1 MALTDSID
9 LPAEDAPAKEIDP
22 TLVKRIPTGVA
33 DLDGIVRGGFPSG
46 SVVLLWGD
54 VGAGAQEFVYTSACK
69 LAMARAQPRV
79 KRWRLGSSCDG
90 AYLPER
96 ICYVTF
102 SRSREGVLQELS
114 TSFNPDF
121 FFAFRDLTVFKDFSS
136 TYFKNTVVPSSW
148 TQQESPFETKST
160 DILEELVNFLDEN
173 GRGSMVVVDS
183 LTDLI
188 ETETVEMK
196 ELVAALKGMQRAA
209 KTWDGIVYLI
219 LARGILDKKY
229 EQMIMD
235 SVDGC
240 LVFEWKHY
248 LTSSKRQRY
257 MYVEKFT
264 SVLPRLPEGKIAR
277 FPTMVTYNGGLE
289 VFNFERIV

>member
-1 MALTDSID
+1 MALTDDMGS
-9 LPAEDAPAKEIDP
+9 LAEETPVKEFSP
-22 TLVKRIPTGVA
+22 TTVKRIPTGVA

-46 SVVLLWGD
+46 STVLLWGD
-54 VGAGAQEFVYTSACK
+54 VGAGSQEFVYTSACK
-69 LAMARAQPRV
+69 LALARAQPLV
-79 KRWRLGSSCDG
+79 KRFRLGGVADG

-102 SRSREGVLQELS
+102 ARSREVVLRELA
-114 TSFNPDF
+114 TSFNSDF
-121 FFAFRDLTVFKDFSS
+121 FFAFRDLTLFKDFSS
-136 TYFKNTVVPSSW
+136 SYFRNTVIPSTW
-148 TQQESPFETKST
+148 TQQESAFESKTT
-160 DILEELVNFLDEN
+160 NILEELVDFLDEN
-173 GRGSMVVVDS
+173 GRGAMVVIDS
-183 LTDLI
+183 LTDLV

-196 ELVAALKGMQRAA
+196 DLVATLKGLQRAS
-209 KTWDGIVYLI
+209 KSWDGLVYLI

-289 VFNFERIV
+289 VFNFERIA

>member
-1 MALTDSID
+1 MALTGEYTI
-9 LPAEDAPAKEIDP
+9 LEQPEQAKDVGP

-33 DLDGIVRGGFPSG
+33 DLDGIVKGGFPSG
-46 SVVLLWGD
+46 STVLLWGD
-54 VGAGAQEFVYTSACK
+54 VGAGTQEFVYTSACK
-69 LAMARAQPRV
+69 LAMARARPLSRS
-79 KRWRLGSSCDG
+79 WRLGSACDG
-90 AYLPER
+90 AYIPER

-102 SRSREGVLQELS
+102 SRSRDGILQELS

-121 FFAFRDLTVFKDFSS
+121 FYAFRDMAVFKDFSS
-136 TYFKNTVVPSSW
+136 IYFKNTVVPSSW
-148 TQQESPFETKST
+148 TQQESPFESKSGNV
-160 DILEELVNFLDEN
+160 LEELVEFLDEN
-173 GRGSMVVVDS
+173 GRGAMVVIDS

-188 ETETVEMK
+188 ETEAVEIK
-196 ELVAALKGMQRAA
+196 DLVAALKGMQRAA

-219 LARGILDKKY
+219 LTRGILDKKF

-264 SVLPRLPEGKIAR
+264 SVLPRLPEGKIAQ
-277 FPTMVTYNGGLE
+277 FPTMVTYSGGLE
-289 VFNFERIV
+289 VFNFERII

>member
-1 MALTDSID
+1 
-9 LPAEDAPAKEIDP
+9 
-22 TLVKRIPTGVA
+22 
-33 DLDGIVRGGFPSG
+33 
-46 SVVLLWGD
+46 
-54 VGAGAQEFVYTSACK
+54 
-69 LAMARAQPRV
+69 MARARPLSRS
-79 KRWRLGSSCDG
+79 WRLGSACDG
-90 AYLPER
+90 AYIPER

-102 SRSREGVLQELS
+102 SRSRDGILQELS

-121 FFAFRDLTVFKDFSS
+121 FYAFRDMAVFKDFSS
-136 TYFKNTVVPSSW
+136 IYFKNTVVPSSW
-148 TQQESPFETKST
+148 TQQESPFESKSG
-160 DILEELVNFLDEN
+160 DVLEELVEFLDEN
-173 GRGSMVVVDS
+173 GRGAMVVIDS

-188 ETETVEMK
+188 ETEAVEIK
-196 ELVAALKGMQRAA
+196 DLVAALKGMQRAA

-219 LARGILDKKY
+219 LTRGILDKKF

-264 SVLPRLPEGKIAR
+264 SVLPRLPEGKIAQ
-277 FPTMVTYNGGLE
+277 FPTMVTYSGGLE
-289 VFNFERIV
+289 VFNFERII